1 MHVAKAK
8 ELLEHGG
15 ILIDVRTI
23 AEFNSKHVEGS
34 INIPLDTLREEIE
47 RNFPDTTKSL
57 LLYCRSGARSGI
69 GADMLQTI
77 GYKKAY
83 NLGSYYQAAL
93 VRL

>member
-1 MHVAKAK
+1 MNVSKAK
-8 ELLEHGG
+8 ELLEQGG

-23 AEFNSKHVEGS
+23 AEFNSAHVKDS

-47 RNFPDTTKSL
+47 RNFPDKNKSL
-57 LLYCRSGARSGI
+57 LLYCRSGARSGV

-77 GYKKAY
+77 GYEKAY
-83 NLGSYYQAAL
+83 NLGAYQQAAL